1 MNITWYGHSCFKIQT
16 KSQRG
21 GEDVNLFADPFDKSI
36 GLRPPQGSAD
46 IITISHNHPDHNQT
60 QSLKNNPFIIDAPGE
75 YSLKGVTI
83 RGIEAFHDNQ
93 KGAEKGRNTI
103 FVIESEEIRVC
114 HLGDLGHL
122 LEDKQLDAIGAIDIL
137 MIPVGG
143 KYTLDSA
150 LAEKVIGQL
159 EPKLILPMHYSLPG
173 LNIELDKVEKFCDD
187 LGNETE
193 KNVPK
198 LVLKKKD
205 LENQGGKII
214 LLDVAN

>member
-16 KSQRG
+16 KNQRG
-21 GEDVNLFADPFDKSI
+21 GEEINLFTDPFDKSI

-46 IITISHNHPDHNQT
+46 IVTISHQHFDHNQT
-60 QSLKNNPFIIDAPGE
+60 QTLKNNPFIIDAPGE
-75 YSLKGVTI
+75 YSLKGITI
-83 RGIEAFHDNQ
+83 RGVEAFHDDQ
-93 KGAEKGRNTI
+93 QGAEKGRNTV

-122 LEDKQLDAIGAIDIL
+122 LTDKQIDAIGAVDIL

-143 KYTLDSA
+143 KATLDSA

-159 EPKLILPMHYSLPG
+159 EPKIILPMHYALPSLKM
-173 LNIELDKVEKFCDD
+173 ELDPVEKFCDD

-193 KNVPK
+193 KNIPR
-198 LVLKKKD
+198 LNLKKKD
-205 LENQGGKII
+205 LETESGKIV
-214 LLDVAN
+214 LLDIAN

>member
-16 KSQRG
+16 KNQRG
-21 GEDVNLFADPFDKSI
+21 GEEVNLFTDPFDKTI

-46 IITISHNHPDHNQT
+46 IITVSHNHPDHNQT
-60 QSLKNNPFIIDAPGE
+60 QSFKNNPFVIDTPGE

-83 RGIEAFHDNQ
+83 RGIESYHDNQ

-103 FVIESEEIRVC
+103 FVIESEEIRIC

-143 KYTLDSA
+143 RYTLNSA
-150 LAEKVIGQL
+150 LAEKVISQL
-159 EPKLILPMHYSLPG
+159 EPKLILPMHYFLPG
-173 LNIELDKVEKFCDD
+173 LKIELDKVEKFCDD

-193 KNVPK
+193 KNVSK

-214 LLDVAN
+214 LLDITN